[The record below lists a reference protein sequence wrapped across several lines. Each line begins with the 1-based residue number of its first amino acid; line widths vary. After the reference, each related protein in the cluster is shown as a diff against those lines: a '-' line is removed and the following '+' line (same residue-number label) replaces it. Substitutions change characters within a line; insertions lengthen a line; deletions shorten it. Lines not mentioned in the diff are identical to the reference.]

1 MIQTLK
7 VAIFGLNLNTS
18 DSDKL
23 KEQIYSCFPK
33 NIDIQWVT
41 ISEQNI
47 DILFVHEVFFYSPGI
62 QKVLADKVKHHLK
75 IKKSKEG
82 NSQILNEQCCY
93 PLTDLTYL
101 RRWILKEVLSE
112 YIVVNDVNKNKIY
125 DTPPNRESQTQQNL
139 FTTPQHVAIQDVFNE
154 IFTPRNG
161 FIKLFDQTG
170 FLALIDAQ
178 TERVWLKEL
187 DQVTLSEG
195 LNQTYATAQFVNEAI
210 VGKNVYDLKVWL
222 WQLLSHLPIN
232 RLPKTQLNQN
242 FKLIMWPQFE
252 QDVRRRDFLK
262 MSACFAQGANLL
274 DVKQYLNLSDEA
286 VLHFV
291 SCANLLKFGY
301 FIDQHDIQFMPNK
314 EMSGSGQF
322 GKVRNFFGKLRKKLG
337 L

>member
-7 VAIFGLNLNTS
+7 VAIFGLNLNAS

-23 KEQIYSCFPK
+23 KEQIFSCFPK
-33 NIDIQWVT
+33 NIDIRWVT

-47 DILFVHEVFFYSPGI
+47 DILFVNEVFFSSPGI
-62 QKVLADKVKHHLK
+62 QKVLVDKVKHHLK
-75 IKKSKEG
+75 IKKSNKG
-82 NSQILNEQCCY
+82 DNQILNEQCYY

-101 RRWILKEVLSE
+101 RKWILQEVLSE
-112 YIVVNDVNKNKIY
+112 YMAINDVDKNKMY
-125 DTPPNRESQTQQNL
+125 DTRSNRESQTQQNL
-139 FTTPQHVAIQDVFNE
+139 FISSQHVAIQDVFNE

-178 TERVWLKEL
+178 TERVWLNEL
-187 DQVTLSEG
+187 DEVTLSEG
-195 LNQTYATAQFVNEAI
+195 LNQTYATAQFVSEAI

-222 WQLLSHLPIN
+222 WQLLSHLQLD
-232 RLPKTQLNQN
+232 RLPKTQLSQN

-274 DVKQYLNLSDEA
+274 DVKQYLNLSDET

-291 SCANLLKFGY
+291 SCANLLKFGH
-301 FIDQHDIQFMPNK
+301 FIDQHDIRFISNR
-314 EMSGSGQF
+314 EISGSGQF